1 MANFNLET
9 EYFLSILKSAI
20 NKTELAKP
28 SDELDWQT
36 LFEYAEKQDVFGIL
50 ADTIPKD
57 YLPEEEKKKL
67 NNYEKSQ
74 IVHMIAM
81 NNELKLIENEL
92 QKLGIKYMLL
102 KGARIR
108 NFYPK
113 QIMRQMGD
121 FDIMYDIADQEK
133 LVKMMTQRGY
143 ELTSDG
149 GNSDDFNKKP
159 FYTFEFH
166 HDLFKDVY
174 GFCPD
179 FSYVW
184 ERAEA
189 DENGICHKMTIED
202 LYLHSLAHMYKH
214 FVFGGFGIR
223 FIIDNYLIIKQ
234 FGSSLDEE
242 YISMRIEEMKLQDF
256 RKTVDEF
263 SLSFFEGE
271 LSEEQIA
278 FAKER
283 LLVGVYGSH
292 IENVEEIYK
301 RFQNENGKKS
311 IFGFVLQ
318 RIFPSKNQMLS
329 NYPALK
335 DKPYLLPLY
344 YIIRIFTKSTNGLE
358 KVINEIKSINKIGDK

>member
-1 MANFNLET
+1 
-9 EYFLSILKSAI
+9 
-20 NKTELAKP
+20 
-28 SDELDWQT
+28 
-36 LFEYAEKQDVFGIL
+36 
-50 ADTIPKD
+50 
-57 YLPEEEKKKL
+57 
-67 NNYEKSQ
+67 
-74 IVHMIAM
+74 MIAM
-81 NNELKLIENEL
+81 NNELMQIENEL
-92 QKLGIKYMLL
+92 QSLGIKFMLL

-108 NFYPK
+108 DFYPK

-133 LVKMMTQRGY
+133 LIKMMTNRGY
-143 ELTSDG
+143 KLTSED
-149 GNSDDFNKKP
+149 GNSDDFNKAP

-179 FSYVW
+179 FSFVW
-184 ERAEA
+184 DRAEV
-189 DENGICHKMTIED
+189 EESNNYKYRMTIED
-202 LYLHSLAHMYKH
+202 IYLHSLAHMYKH

-234 FGSSLDEE
+234 FGGSLDEE
-242 YISMRIEEMKLQDF
+242 YISKRIDEMQLQDF

-263 SLSFFEGE
+263 SASFFEGE
-271 LSEEQIA
+271 LSDEQIA

-283 LLVGVYGSH
+283 LLAGVYGSH

-301 RFQNENGKKS
+301 RFQNQNGKKS

-318 RIFPSKNQMLS
+318 RIFPSKNQMVS
-329 NYPALK
+329 NFPKLK
-335 DKPYLLPLY
+335 NKPYLLPFY
-344 YIIRIFTKSTNGLE
+344 YIIRIITKSKNGIK